1 MEAGLDSIRPE
12 IESSNAAAPVS
23 VEVNEPA
30 VEIVPTTTKV
40 KPRINQVSTVAEPST
55 LPEIVDD
62 NTTSAI

>member
-1 MEAGLDSIRPE
+1 VLEAGLDSIRPDV
-12 IESSNAAAPVS
+12 ESNIAPVS
-23 VEVNEPA
+23 LVVKEPS

>member
-12 IESSNAAAPVS
+12 IESSAAPVS
-23 VEVNEPA
+23 LVVKEPSI
-30 VEIVPTTTKV
+30 EIVPTTTTKV